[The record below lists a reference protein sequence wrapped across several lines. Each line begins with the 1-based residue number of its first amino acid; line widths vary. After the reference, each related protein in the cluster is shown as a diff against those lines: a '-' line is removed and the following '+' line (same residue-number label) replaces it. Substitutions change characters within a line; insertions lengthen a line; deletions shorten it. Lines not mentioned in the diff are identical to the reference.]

1 MNRPNKESKLKF
13 VELCKQDPDS
23 IYEWYNSRPGEN
35 KWVKCL
41 SLPKWDNNYE
51 YAHKSEIVLNDT
63 FLGIPYNRYPAVQ
76 PNKISVRVQSGD
88 IDTSFIV
95 YVDEGDAIKLYNT
108 LKHEFKILE

>member
-1 MNRPNKESKLKF
+1 MNRSNKESKLKF

-63 FLGIPYNRYPAVQ
+63 FLGIKYKRYPAVQ
-76 PNKISVRVQSGD
+76 PNKILVCLQTED
-88 IDTSFIV
+88 IDTSFKV
-95 YVDEGDAIKLYNT
+95 YVDKDDAIKLFHK
-108 LKHEFKILE
+108 LKRQFKIVE